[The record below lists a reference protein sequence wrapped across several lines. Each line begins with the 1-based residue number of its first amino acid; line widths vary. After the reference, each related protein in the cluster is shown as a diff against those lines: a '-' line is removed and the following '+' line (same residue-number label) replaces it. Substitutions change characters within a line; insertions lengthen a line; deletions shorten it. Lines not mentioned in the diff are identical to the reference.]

1 MRNRSLLLLTILFS
15 IWSQAQEK
23 KGEFTLKEAVNYAL
37 KHNRSVKNASLEVQA
52 AEHEKWETTTI
63 GLPKIDGKIDY
74 MNNIKTPFDAQEPAA
89 ADEGPDIFSFMFPK
103 HSIKPDITLTQLI
116 FDGTYL
122 VGLEAS
128 NVFLDISKLAK
139 EKTDSAIKEAVVNAY
154 TNASLTEKSLVI
166 MNRNIDALKSSLQ
179 ETTKIFEN
187 GMTEEE
193 DLEQL
198 QLTLSNLENNLENI
212 KNLQKISMGYVKL
225 LLGIETNEKLLLTE
239 SLDDLVENHIS
250 MNLISNNQ
258 SIFNNLDYKIA
269 KNDTESNRLL
279 YKLEKY
285 RSLPSVS
292 GFLSTNYQSF
302 TNDSFSSLFNDNS
315 ALGGKWVNTTTA
327 GVSINIPIFSSFE
340 SRARRKKTKLK
351 WEISQNKLEE
361 TEDQIELDILQ
372 VKSEY
377 NLAISTYENK
387 QKGLKLAERI
397 ENKNTIKFKEGIAT
411 SFELRQ
417 AQTQLYSIQQEYLE
431 SMMNVINK
439 KAELENILNIK

>member
-52 AEHEKWETTTI
+52 AEQQKWETTTI

-74 MNNIKTPFDAQEPAA
+74 MNNIKTPFDLPP
-89 ADEGPDIFSFMFPK
+89 DDGSGDPDILSFLFPK

-128 NVFLDISKLAK
+128 KVYLDISKLAK
-139 EKTDSAIKEAVVNAY
+139 EKTDNAIKQATVKAY
-154 TNASLTEKSLVI
+154 TNASLTQKSIEI
-166 MNRNIDALKSSLQ
+166 MNRNIRALKSNLK
-179 ETTKIFEN
+179 ETTTIYEN
-187 GMTEEE
+187 GLTEEE
-193 DLEQL
+193 NVEQL

-212 KNLQKISMGYVKL
+212 QNLQTIALGYVKL
-225 LLGIETNEKLLLTE
+225 LLGLDSNETLVLKE
-239 SLDDLVENHIS
+239 SLNDLVEKHIQPK
-250 MNLISNNQ
+250 LISNHQ
-258 SIFNNLDYKIA
+258 SVFNLIDYKIA

-279 YKLEKY
+279 HKLEKY
-285 RSLPSVS
+285 RSLPSIG
-292 GFLSTNYQSF
+292 GFISTNYQSF
-302 TNDSFSSLFNDNS
+302 TNDSFGTLFNSNS
-315 ALGGKWVNTTTA
+315 ATGGKWLNTTTA
-327 GVSINIPIFSSFE
+327 GISIKVPIFSSFE

-361 TEDQIELDILQ
+361 TEDQLKLDIQ
-372 VKSEY
+372 KVKTEY
-377 NLAISTYENK
+377 NLAINTYKNK
-387 QKGLKLAERI
+387 QKNLKLAERI